1 MAVLYSELCSNL
13 FVMVLYLQSNLIDSE
28 SSSLSALNTSEDEY
42 LDDNIMDNSFA
53 SSQLNQSLQQ
63 GRSSIQPHSY
73 SFA

>member
-1 MAVLYSELCSNL
+1 MLYSELCSNV
-13 FVMVLYLQSNLIDSE
+13 FVMVPYLQSNLIDSE
-28 SSSLSALNTSEDEY
+28 SSSLSVLNTSEDDD

-63 GRSSIQPHSY
+63 GGSSIQPHSY